1 MRIVYTK
8 HAKKKFKI
16 LEKIGVKVTSKA
28 VSLTIEDP
36 DHYDSESDRLSI
48 IVSKSID
55 KNHVLRVVFKIE
67 DDIITV
73 ITFYPARKGRYYGKK
88 NKN

>member
-1 MRIVYTK
+1 MNVVYTK

-16 LEKIGVKVTSKA
+16 LERIGVKVTSKD
-28 VSLTIEDP
+28 VFSTIEDP
-36 DHYDSESDRLSI
+36 DHYDSESDEPSI
-48 IVSKSID
+48 IVSRSID
-55 KNHVLRVVFKIE
+55 KNHILRVVFKAE
-67 DDIITV
+67 DGIITV